1 MKKRTIV
8 VNKVKDSNNV
18 TRAINS
24 SALLFL
30 YSDSESVNMVNLRP
44 KIFRINKVQAPMQ
57 EKNTSIKSKEKLLPD
72 HNVLA
77 IEETQYNQNDITDPS
92 IMINSRNLNPSNV
105 RLEKVGN
112 WNLNNNINRS
122 TLIENYAH
130 ILIRNLRPVNNNK
143 NKDKSSYYRTV
154 GL

>member
-1 MKKRTIV
+1 
-8 VNKVKDSNNV
+8 
-18 TRAINS
+18 
-24 SALLFL
+24 
-30 YSDSESVNMVNLRP
+30 
-44 KIFRINKVQAPMQ
+44 MQ

-130 ILIRNLRPVNNNK
+130 ILIRDLRPVNNNK
-143 NKDKSSYYRTV
+143 NKDKSSYYQTV